1 MAICASVGY
10 GDNVP
15 ATHFG
20 RFICVMVMAF
30 GTVIVSMMTASA
42 TEFLSLNSSE
52 EELFRESQVLP
63 NACAIAQLTP
73 AFY

>member
-1 MAICASVGY
+1 MSTVGY

-63 NACAIAQLTP
+63 NACAIAIAQFTP